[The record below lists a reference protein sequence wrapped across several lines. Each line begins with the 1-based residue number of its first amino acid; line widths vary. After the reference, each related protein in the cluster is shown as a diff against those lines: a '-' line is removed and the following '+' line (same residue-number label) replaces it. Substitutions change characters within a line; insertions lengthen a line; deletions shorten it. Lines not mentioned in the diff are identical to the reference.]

1 HRYIV
6 GQRLQIKMTTQLVKI
21 GTWGGNGGGR
31 VDLSVLPR
39 SLKSV
44 TIRSGAAIDAIAF
57 TYIGTDGK
65 EHLAG
70 PWGGGGGNPTTI
82 TLGSQEFVKGISGT
96 FTNVVTNLKIVT
108 NVTTYNFG
116 QGGGTA
122 FSLPLQS
129 GSVVGFFGRAG
140 ALVDSI
146 GVYVHI

>member
-1 HRYIV
+1 MST
-6 GQRLQIKMTTQLVKI
+6 KLVKI
-21 GTWGGNGGGR
+21 GPWGGNGGGS
-31 VDLSVLPR
+31 VDISVPPN
-39 SLKSV
+39 SLKNV

-57 TYIGTDGK
+57 TYVGTDGN

-96 FTNVVTNLKIVT
+96 FTNVVTNLQIVT

-129 GSVVGFFGRAG
+129 GSVVGFFGRSG
-140 ALVDSI
+140 TLVDSI

>member
-1 HRYIV
+1 MST
-6 GQRLQIKMTTQLVKI
+6 KLVKI
-21 GTWGGNGGGR
+21 GPWGGNGGGS
-31 VDLSVLPR
+31 VDISVPPN
-39 SLKSV
+39 SLKNV

-57 TYIGTDGK
+57 TYVGTDGN

-96 FTNVVTNLKIVT
+96 FTNVVTNLQKLSP

-129 GSVVGFFGRAG
+129 GSVVGFFGRSG